1 MISRPFLPIFV
12 AILIMVGAT
21 TPAWAAQMEVR
32 INPDAESSPFYIRY
46 QKTVFIEYPEDGL
59 IHDQLNGQDWH
70 VTGSADSSNPG
81 VQDLMGQ
88 LNQKI
93 LDSKSQAS
101 ISDLNVS
108 YDVHLRP
115 FGGHTSVDYNVALS
129 GDISN
134 YFITRDSQRALID
147 LGWRGL
153 SAYDDVVI
161 DGVEINT
168 PISILESHSPETYE
182 LLAGTAADDVLLQQI
197 INADFI
203 LEQSMTKWQFLF
215 DPTGINVEAGTFGLS
230 DEIAGFVVSQWTI
243 EPSNII
249 TGIQSAIEIEATV
262 VLDRE
267 YTVKSK
273 QSADGAFIQMVG
285 YGTLGVLDGI
295 EIAGVTPESPPV
307 VQEFPV
313 FIIYGMAGIA
323 AVAGIGFFFV
333 SNRSLKNQSV
343 GQQGIDPSRL
353 VGYQTSSSSGGYRTN
368 RGEAQLRD
376 NSDYQQ
382 TRSVYDNASRNVP
395 PPAAFDAACGCSTAT
410 ETGSECD
417 CKMQDSCLC
426 DASCQCSASI
436 CRENSDMMGYSDTPK

>member
-12 AILIMVGAT
+12 AILIMVGAI
-21 TPAWAAQMEVR
+21 TPVWAAQMEVR

-382 TRSVYDNASRNVP
+382 TRNVYDNASRNVP
-395 PPAAFDAACGCSTAT
+395 PPAAFDAACGCSTAA

-417 CKMQDSCLC
+417 CEMQDSCLC

>member
-1 MISRPFLPIFV
+1 MISRLFLPIFV

-21 TPAWAAQMEVR
+21 TPVWAAQMEVR

-382 TRSVYDNASRNVP
+382 TRNVYDNASRNVP
-395 PPAAFDAACGCSTAT
+395 PPAAFDAACGCSTAA

-417 CKMQDSCLC
+417 CEMQDSCLC

-436 CRENSDMMGYSDTPK
+436 CRENSDMMG

>member
-1 MISRPFLPIFV
+1 MISRLFLPIFV

-59 IHDQLNGQDWH
+59 IHDQLSGQDWH

-382 TRSVYDNASRNVP
+382 TRNVYDNASRNVP
-395 PPAAFDAACGCSTAT
+395 PPAAFDAACGCSTAA

-417 CKMQDSCLC
+417 CEMQDSCLC

>member
-21 TPAWAAQMEVR
+21 TPVWAAQMEVR

-59 IHDQLNGQDWH
+59 IHDQLSGQDWH

-382 TRSVYDNASRNVP
+382 TRNVYDNASRNVP
-395 PPAAFDAACGCSTAT
+395 PPAAFDAACGCSTAA

-417 CKMQDSCLC
+417 CEMQDSCLC

>member
-1 MISRPFLPIFV
+1 MIFRLFLPTFV

-46 QKTVFIEYPEDGL
+46 QKTIFIEYPEGGL
-59 IHDQLNGQDWH
+59 IHDQLSGQDWH

-101 ISDLNVS
+101 ISDLDVS

-134 YFITRDSQRALID
+134 YLITRDSQRALID

-203 LEQSMTKWQFLF
+203 LEQPMTKWQFLF

-243 EPSNII
+243 EPSNIL

-267 YTVKSK
+267 YTIKSK

-376 NSDYQQ
+376 NSGYQQ

-395 PPAAFDAACGCSTAT
+395 PPAAFDAACGCSTAA

-417 CKMQDSCLC
+417 CDMQDSCLC

-436 CRENSDMMGYSDTPK
+436 CRENSDMMS

>member
-1 MISRPFLPIFV
+1 MISRLFLPIFV

-382 TRSVYDNASRNVP
+382 TRNVYDNASRNVP
-395 PPAAFDAACGCSTAT
+395 PPAAFDAACGCSTAA

-436 CRENSDMMGYSDTPK
+436 CRENSDMMG

>member
-1 MISRPFLPIFV
+1 MISRLFLPIFV

-134 YFITRDSQRALID
+134 YLITRDSQRALID

-333 SNRSLKNQSV
+333 SSRSLKNQSV

-395 PPAAFDAACGCSTAT
+395 PPAAFDAACGCSTAA

-417 CKMQDSCLC
+417 CEMQDSCLC

-436 CRENSDMMGYSDTPK
+436 CRENSDMMG

>member
-1 MISRPFLPIFV
+1 MISRLFLPIFV
-12 AILIMVGAT
+12 AILIMVGAI

-382 TRSVYDNASRNVP
+382 TRNVYDNASRNVP
-395 PPAAFDAACGCSTAT
+395 PPAAFDAACGCSTAA

-417 CKMQDSCLC
+417 CEMQDSCLC

-436 CRENSDMMGYSDTPK
+436 CRENSDMMG